1 MQPKRSVDGYRSLPH
16 KRPFIAAAL
25 LALVHYLSLIAAITL
40 GYILTRVEKPDVKIG
55 FIVAIGIFALSW
67 LIGYFRRAS
76 AKCPLC
82 KGTPLLD
89 SAASKHKKAYRLRPL
104 NYGTTAQISLL
115 MGHRFRCMYCGTG
128 FDLLRKSSNVRE
140 QSSREF

>member
-1 MQPKRSVDGYRSLPH
+1 MHPRRSVDGFRSLPH
-16 KRPFIAAAL
+16 KRPFLAAAF

-40 GYILTRVEKPDVKIG
+40 ALIITKVQDPRVVTG
-55 FIVAIGIFALSW
+55 LFIAIGAIVLSW
-67 LIGYFRRAS
+67 LFGYFHRAS

-89 SAASKHKKAYRLRPL
+89 SVAVKHRNAYRIPPL

-115 MGHRFRCMYCGTG
+115 MSHRFRCMYCGTG
-128 FDLLRKSSNVRE
+128 FDILRKSSKLK
-140 QSSREF
+140 